1 VTCKALTPQR
11 LKRILLDD
19 ELGICADLEAEMD
32 ALIGTYEDEW
42 KRAVQD
48 PDLRR
53 QFKQFVN
60 SASHHAV
67 T

>member
-1 VTCKALTPQR
+1 
-11 LKRILLDD
+11 
-19 ELGICADLEAEMD
+19 
-32 ALIGTYEDEW
+32 LIGTYEDEW

-60 SASHHAV
+60 SV
-67 T
+67 C